1 MSKVGRRTPARPGLA
16 AHAQP
21 RHDAAVHPVL
31 VAVRA
36 ALARGPVAAGSP
48 PDPWH
53 AWLLV
58 ALARQVDRQRWLV
71 RIQRALLLEDSGRGE
86 VPGMPGWRFF
96 FHGIGLCL
104 TAPDGETIDVDD
116 HGDGG
121 RTIDPYFFARRI
133 LSLPLP
139 ALPEERLLA
148 FLPTADAMTAA
159 IRELSEEALLVPDE
173 KGYVF
178 RVLPELEELAAAL
191 ASIDFSDAERRVRW
205 AEHLGDLDL
214 LARERPSTAS
224 EARATAQRAAYKRYL
239 LARIARDSTA
249 RAFIDPLEAVLT
261 PAEFV
266 DACAGLI
273 DASVS
278 VTSGHAIERLD
289 AHPDYPVCPAVGR
302 LLARADPAQHHP
314 YAVHA
319 AARYLLRRGI
329 ERDRA
334 VEVVLAFARVE
345 VVAGYRGNPFL
356 GELALL
362 LLEHA
367 PPHALAALRRGL
379 RSNTPAVRTLVA
391 ASLAALGQPWCLRE
405 LLLALDDAATFEES
419 ASVRAALSWLGADE
433 ARAAVTRWT
442 QTHVLR
448 VTEGP
453 GYGWE
458 EVQEASVDESLAYE
472 IEERRAWSDAVR
484 PAIDPDFDRV
494 VWG

>member
-1 MSKVGRRTPARPGLA
+1 MR
-16 AHAQP
+16 
-21 RHDAAVHPVL
+21 PVL
-31 VAVRA
+31 AAVRA
-36 ALARGPVAAGSP
+36 ALAGGTVASGSP
-48 PDPWH
+48 PEPWH

-71 RIQRALLLEDSGRGE
+71 RVQRERLLPESGRGE

-104 TAPDGETIDVDD
+104 TAPDGEAIDVDD

-121 RTIDPYFFARRI
+121 LTIDPWFFAQRI
-133 LSLPLP
+133 LSIPHP
-139 ALPEERLLA
+139 ALPERRLLA
-148 FLPTADAMTAA
+148 FLPTADAMIAA
-159 IRELSEEALLVPDE
+159 IRELTGDGLLVPGE
-173 KGYVF
+173 HGHVF
-178 RVLPELEELAAAL
+178 RVVPELE
-191 ASIDFSDAERRVRW
+191 ASAGAFASVDFSDAAVRARW
-205 AEHLGDLDL
+205 AERLGDLEL
-214 LARERPSTAS
+214 LALERPSA
-224 EARATAQRAAYKRYL
+224 ATRSRAATQREAYKHYL
-239 LARIARDSTA
+239 LAGIAREATA

-261 PAEFV
+261 PDEFV
-266 DACAGLI
+266 GACAGLI

-278 VTSGHAIERLD
+278 ATAGHAIERLD

-302 LLARADPAQHHP
+302 LLARADSARHHP

-334 VEVVLAFARVE
+334 VKAVLAFARVE

-379 RSNTPAVRTLVA
+379 RSSTPLVRTNVA
-391 ASLAALGQPWCLRE
+391 AALAALGQPWCQRE
-405 LLLALDDAATFEES
+405 LLLALDDAATFEAS
-419 ASVRAALSWLGADE
+419 ATVRAALSWLGSDE
-433 ARAAVTRWT
+433 ARAAVARWT

-448 VTEGP
+448 ATEGP
-453 GYGWE
+453 GHGWE
-458 EVQEASVDESLAYE
+458 EIQETGAGGFLAHE
-472 IEERRAWSDAVR
+472 MDQRRAWADAIR
-484 PAIDPDFDRV
+484 PGIDPDLDRV

>member
-1 MSKVGRRTPARPGLA
+1 M
-16 AHAQP
+16 
-21 RHDAAVHPVL
+21 HPVL
-31 VAVRA
+31 IAVRT
-36 ALARGPVAAGSP
+36 ALAGGPVAAGPP

-71 RIQRALLLEDSGRGE
+71 RVQRERLSHASRRGD
-86 VPGMPGWRFF
+86 VPGMPGWKFY

-116 HGDGG
+116 HGDNGL
-121 RTIDPYFFARRI
+121 TIDPWFFTQRI
-133 LSLPLP
+133 LSLPCP
-139 ALPEERLLA
+139 ALPERRLLA
-148 FLPTADAMTAA
+148 YLPTADVMAAA
-159 IRELSEEALLVPDE
+159 IRELTREGPLVVNE
-173 KGYVF
+173 RGHVF
-178 RVLPELEELAAAL
+178 RVVPEIEENAGAF
-191 ASIDFSDAERRVRW
+191 ASIDFSDASLRARW
-205 AEHLGDLDL
+205 AEHLGDHEL
-214 LARERPSTAS
+214 LAVERPSAATQ
-224 EARATAQRAAYKRYL
+224 ARAAAQREAYRRYL
-239 LARIARDSTA
+239 LAGIASEATA
-249 RAFIDPLEAVLT
+249 SAFIEPLEVALD

-266 DACAGLI
+266 DVCAGLI
-273 DASVS
+273 DASVNT
-278 VTSGHAIERLD
+278 TSGRAIERLD
-289 AHPDYPVCPAVGR
+289 VHPDYPVCPAVAR
-302 LLARADPAQHHP
+302 LLARADPALHHP

-334 VEVVLAFARVE
+334 VEVVLAFAGVE
-345 VVAGYRGNPFL
+345 VVEGYLGNPLL

-379 RSNTPAVRTLVA
+379 RSSTPAVRTDVA
-391 ASLAALGQPWCLRE
+391 AALAALGQAWCLRE

-419 ASVRAALSWLGADE
+419 AAVRAALSWIGSGE
-433 ARAAVTRWT
+433 ARAAVRYWT

-448 VTEGP
+448 TTEGP

-458 EVQEASVDESLAYE
+458 EIQEAFADESLEYE
-472 IEERRAWSDAVR
+472 IDERRAWADATR
-484 PAIDPDFDRV
+484 PGIDPDFDRV